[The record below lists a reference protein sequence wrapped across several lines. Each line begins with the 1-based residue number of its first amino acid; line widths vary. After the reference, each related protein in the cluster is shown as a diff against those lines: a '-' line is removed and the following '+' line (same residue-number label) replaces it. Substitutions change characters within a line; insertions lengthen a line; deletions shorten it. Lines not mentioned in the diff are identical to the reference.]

1 VEQRSHVV
9 FPPLSL
15 YHHIQK
21 MTKRAKSRPLRA
33 LLMKNELV
41 VRMLIMIIF
50 LAPIDDW
57 LVFRRFFSLAC
68 GLAQKDAERKE
79 GKHNLFLA
87 RRKKTTTTTR
97 KGFSPHHFDLFTLSP
112 FSLFLS
118 LSLFLFLRSTR
129 KNRLIVSFYKFP
141 CLSSLVRRAKS
152 RRRARTRVLSTR
164 QSPISTHG
172 LSIGIKKQQNNI
184 TCHTDIPKNRK
195 IRNKKFVLVFIF

>member
-1 VEQRSHVV
+1 
-9 FPPLSL
+9 
-15 YHHIQK
+15 

-79 GKHNLFLA
+79 GNHNLFLA

-118 LSLFLFLRSTR
+118 LSVSLLAIYEE
-129 KNRLIVSFYKFP
+129 KQINRFILQIPLSFFFSAAREVS
-141 CLSSLVRRAKS
+141 
-152 RRRARTRVLSTR
+152 
-164 QSPISTHG
+164 
-172 LSIGIKKQQNNI
+172 
-184 TCHTDIPKNRK
+184 
-195 IRNKKFVLVFIF
+195 